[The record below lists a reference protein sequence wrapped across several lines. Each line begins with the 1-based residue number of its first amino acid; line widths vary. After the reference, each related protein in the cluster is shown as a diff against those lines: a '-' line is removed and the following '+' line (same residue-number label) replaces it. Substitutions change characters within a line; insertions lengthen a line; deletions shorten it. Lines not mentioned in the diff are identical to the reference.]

1 MSWLTDLFK
10 DKTVDMRKP
19 QEYRALPVNPKNM
32 RQLRQFDEDRMSSE
46 PTSDHE
52 FYYISAGTGTSYM
65 PYTVTALPTLGACRV
80 PHES

>member
-1 MSWLTDLFK
+1 MSWLTDLIFK

-52 FYYISAGTGTSYM
+52 FYNISASYM
-65 PYTVTALPTLGACRV
+65 PPHTVTALPPLGACRV